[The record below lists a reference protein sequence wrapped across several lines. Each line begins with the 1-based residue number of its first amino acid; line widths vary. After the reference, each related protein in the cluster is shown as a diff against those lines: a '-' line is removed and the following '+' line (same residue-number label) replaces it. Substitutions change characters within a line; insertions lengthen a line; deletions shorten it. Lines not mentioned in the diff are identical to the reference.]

1 MIAKQRHHIILT
13 LLETKDYLSIQ
24 EVATAT
30 ASSEATARRDLLK
43 LEADGQLE
51 RLHGGVTKVQSKH
64 LSESSLQLKTQQ
76 AVDEKGR
83 VAQYVAEHYLKAESV
98 IFLDAGSATAALI
111 PYLQAK
117 NITVVT
123 NGIHHIPKLLENNVK
138 TIIVGGSIKPKT
150 QAVIGFQ
157 TLQQLQG
164 YSFDTCFIGVNA
176 IDETFGCSTPDEA
189 EAAIKQTAMQQSD
202 EVVILADASKFNQRS
217 FSQICELERY
227 PIITDACP
235 ENFKNYQRIEVIN
248 E

>member
-13 LLETKDYLSIQ
+13 LLETNDYLSIQ

-117 NITVVT
+117 NIT
-123 NGIHHIPKLLENNVK
+123 
-138 TIIVGGSIKPKT
+138 
-150 QAVIGFQ
+150 
-157 TLQQLQG
+157 
-164 YSFDTCFIGVNA
+164 
-176 IDETFGCSTPDEA
+176 
-189 EAAIKQTAMQQSD
+189 
-202 EVVILADASKFNQRS
+202 
-217 FSQICELERY
+217 
-227 PIITDACP
+227 
-235 ENFKNYQRIEVIN
+235 
-248 E
+248 